1 VLLHGKAFHH
11 NANHS

>member
-1 VLLHGKAFHH
+1 LHVRAFHH